1 MDFAR
6 LVCSCAVT
14 HYSNLTQNVSFVEIE
29 DSAQSGRGTDSSHMK
44 INSINYM
51 PLDPTSPDTP
61 TIPIDALKAFRGF
74 RHARTAALLCPKE
87 YLAEY
92 QQDPAT

>member
-6 LVCSCAVT
+6 LVRLCTIPHHSALIR
-14 HYSNLTQNVSFVEIE
+14 NILPVEIE
-29 DSAQSGRGTDSSHMK
+29 DSAQSGHGTDLSHMK

-61 TIPIDALKAFRGF
+61 AIPIDALKAFRGF
-74 RHARTAALLCPKE
+74 RHGRTAALLCPKE
-87 YLAEY
+87 YLTEY
-92 QQDPAT
+92 QQDPET